1 MHFEGV
7 AELLNT
13 MKGIDLMSFL
23 NALEGNRL
31 NTEQK

>member
-1 MHFEGV
+1 MHFEGI
-7 AELLNT
+7 ADFLNT
-13 MKGIDLMSFL
+13 MKDIDLMSFL